1 MPSPA
6 VDPLLASEKYFSLC
20 LVSYDEENKTFLKTK
35 LAHLFPV
42 LIFLLVSGV
51 ERDNIPLVGEH
62 ASLYTKKN

>member
-1 MPSPA
+1 MPSLA

-20 LVSYDEENKTFLKTK
+20 LVSYEEENKTFFETK

-42 LIFLLVSGV
+42 LIFPLVSGV

-62 ASLYTKKN
+62 ASLYT